1 MQETRTK
8 ASVGRIIRL
17 DVKLT
22 GSILKH
28 ALHERDRTA
37 QCVHAGERSK
47 DARAGESLV
56 GRISGDVDPGKLIAH
71 GDGEVWKCLVVAQQF
86 IETRMNVFDEP
97 ALQQKRL
104 PLCFAFQN
112 VEIGDNIQHG
122 LLSTAQICAWNE
134 VTGDTVRQAEGL
146 ADVQDLSRRVLHQI
160 DPRNARKRPGLVRK
174 TSNSVNPS
182 LQRLVQGW
190 LPRDGVVLKFRDFR

>member
-1 MQETRTK
+1 MQLPRERAALGAKEAQKAIDVAAIAFLANKIGARRSALTNRVQETRTK

-17 DVKLT
+17 DIKFAS
-22 GSILKH
+22 SILKY

-37 QCVHAGERSK
+37 ECMNAGERTK

-86 IETRMNVFDEP
+86 IETRMNVLDEA
-97 ALQQKRL
+97 ALQEQRL

-112 VEIGDNIQHG
+112 VEIRDNIQHG
-122 LLSTAQICAWNE
+122 LFATPQVCAGYE
-134 VTGDTVRQAEGL
+134 VTGDTVR
-146 ADVQDLSRRVLHQI
+146 
-160 DPRNARKRPGLVRK
+160 
-174 TSNSVNPS
+174 
-182 LQRLVQGW
+182 
-190 LPRDGVVLKFRDFR
+190 